1 MVCMGNICRSPT
13 AEAVLKRYIK
23 QQNLKVKV
31 DSAGTLGIHRGNRPD
46 QRSVRVAEQRGYDF
60 SGIKSRPVEDKD
72 FEKFDFILA
81 MDQDNLT
88 ELQVKCPAEY
98 QHKLQ
103 LILKYGDC
111 DESEV
116 PDPYYGGSKG
126 VDLVLDLIEN
136 SMKGLLPA
144 IKRKCY

>member
-1 MVCMGNICRSPT
+1 MGNICRSPT

-88 ELQVKCPAEY
+88 ELQAKCPAEY

-103 LILKYGDC
+103 LILEYGDC

-126 VDLVLDLIEN
+126 FDLVLDLIEN